1 MTDDA
6 SRNKE
11 SDADD
16 AALDERP
23 RRNADLTRARIL
35 EAAEVEFARY
45 GLGGA
50 RVGAIADRARA
61 NKAMI
66 YHYFGGKEDL
76 YVAVL
81 EEGYRKIRSREAA
94 LDLENLSPREAM
106 IALISF
112 TFDYFIE
119 NPQFIR
125 LLNDE
130 NIHGAVHVKSSAA
143 IKSMHSPLVG
153 ILDRLVE
160 HGIEDGVFARRV
172 NPVLLYITIA
182 SLAYFYLSNSATLQ
196 TIFDRSLLS
205 DEAIATWRSHIT
217 AVVLAYLQTPAE

>member
-1 MTDDA
+1 MTDNAPQDT
-6 SRNKE
+6 E
-11 SDADD
+11 ADLTD
-16 AALDERP
+16 VQAGERP

-81 EEGYRKIRSREAA
+81 EEAYRKIRSEEAA
-94 LDLENLSPREAM
+94 LNLENLSPREAM
-106 IALISF
+106 VALINF

-130 NIHGAVHVKSSAA
+130 NIHGAVHVKGSAA

-153 ILDRLVE
+153 ILERVVE
-160 HGIEDGVFARRV
+160 HGVEDGVFTHRV

-205 DEAIATWRSHIT
+205 DEAIATWRGHIT
-217 AVVLAYLQTPAE
+217 DVVLAYLHAPSG

>member
-1 MTDDA
+1 MTENATTGPATDHD
-6 SRNKE
+6 
-11 SDADD
+11 
-16 AALDERP
+16 ALDQRP
-23 RRNADLTRARIL
+23 RRNADQTRARIL
-35 EAAEVEFARY
+35 EAAEAEFARL

-50 RVGAIADRARA
+50 RVGAIAERARA

-81 EEGYRKIRSREAA
+81 EECYAKIRGEEAA
-94 LDLENLSPREAM
+94 LDLENLSPRDAM
-106 IALISF
+106 VGLINF
-112 TFDYFIE
+112 TLDYFIA

-130 NIHGAVHVKSSAA
+130 NIHGAVHVKGSAR

-153 ILDRLVE
+153 VLERLVD
-160 HGIEDGVFARRV
+160 HGNRDGVFARRV

-196 TIFDRSLLS
+196 TIFDRFLLS
-205 DEAIATWRSHIT
+205 TEAVAAWRAHIIG
-217 AVVLAYLQTPAE
+217 VVLAFLETPGR

>member
-1 MTDDA
+1 MTENA
-6 SRNKE
+6 TSSPAE
-11 SDADD
+11 ISSDGD
-16 AALDERP
+16 AAKRP
-23 RRNADLTRARIL
+23 RRNADETRARIL
-35 EAAEVEFARY
+35 SAAEVEFARF

-50 RVGAIADRARA
+50 RVGAIAERARA

-81 EEGYRKIRSREAA
+81 EEAYRKIRSEESA
-94 LDLENLSPREAM
+94 LDLENLSPRDAM
-106 IALISF
+106 VALISF
-112 TFDYFIE
+112 TLDYFVA

-130 NIHGAVHVKSSAA
+130 NIHGAVHVKASSA

-153 ILDRLVE
+153 ILDRVVNQ
-160 HGIEDGVFARRV
+160 GNRNGDFARTV
-172 NPVLLYITIA
+172 DPVLLYVTIA

-196 TIFDRSLLS
+196 TIFDRPLVSA
-205 DEAIATWRSHIT
+205 EAIGTWRAHIT
-217 AVVLAYLQTPAE
+217 DVVLAYLGSPAA